1 MSGNYKSSEA
11 YWVPRNQSGNYKSG
25 ESYRVARPTK
35 VEIILGCVLA
45 QPIFLRCTMKQ
56 PRLSLYKIDLKYI
69 RNLAKVDDNVLSISP
84 QVGKSTRPF
93 IGIIVIC
100 DDKQYCIPLS
110 SPKSKHEN
118 MKNDADF
125 SKTRDK

>member
-45 QPIFLRCTMKQ
+45 QPIFLEVYHEAAT
-56 PRLSLYKIDLKYI
+56 
-69 RNLAKVDDNVLSISP
+69 
-84 QVGKSTRPF
+84 
-93 IGIIVIC
+93 
-100 DDKQYCIPLS
+100 
-110 SPKSKHEN
+110 SKPVYDRSEIHP
-118 MKNDADF
+118 
-125 SKTRDK
+125 